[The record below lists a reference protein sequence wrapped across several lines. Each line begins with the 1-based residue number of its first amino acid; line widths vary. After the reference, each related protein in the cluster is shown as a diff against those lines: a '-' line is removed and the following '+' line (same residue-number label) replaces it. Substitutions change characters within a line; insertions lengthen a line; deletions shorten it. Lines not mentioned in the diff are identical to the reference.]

1 MLIFIRGGRSLQAL
15 SIGLVK
21 KHRGYERTNENG
33 TERIRM
39 EEIQNLVRISCVVRL
54 AKLWYNHIVSLIE

>member
-1 MLIFIRGGRSLQAL
+1 MNQYKLIYKIIY
-15 SIGLVK
+15 IGLVR

-33 TERIRM
+33 TERTRM

-54 AKLWYNHIVSLIE
+54 AKLVV

>member
-1 MLIFIRGGRSLQAL
+1 MISEGANIYTWWTFTSGVKLAN
-15 SIGLVK
+15 IGLVK

-39 EEIQNLVRISCVVRL
+39 EEIQYLVRISCVVRL
-54 AKLWYNHIVSLIE
+54 AKLVV

>member
-1 MLIFIRGGRSLQAL
+1 MAGKGVLWLKGCSKGVSPNQAE
-15 SIGLVK
+15 

-54 AKLWYNHIVSLIE
+54 AKLVV